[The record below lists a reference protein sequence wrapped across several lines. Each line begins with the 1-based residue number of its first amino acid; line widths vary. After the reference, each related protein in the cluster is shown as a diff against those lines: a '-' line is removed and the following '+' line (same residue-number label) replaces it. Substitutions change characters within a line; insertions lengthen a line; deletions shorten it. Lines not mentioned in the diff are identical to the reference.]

1 MKHDTLLEDVGR
13 LAPALLFMTDAR
25 GRIEFVNE
33 RWTELLGVAAP
44 ALLGSNWMP
53 FVHADDI
60 AGLLAAWGEARKTGK
75 PYRGEFRLA
84 HSDGAFRWIEVRA
97 EPERNERGEVARWFG
112 AGNDVDAQHR
122 AMDALQVL
130 AESGAT
136 ANSARDVQAVL
147 EGVAR
152 TALAGLADIA
162 FFDLIEADGESRRD
176 VVGAPGVPETAI
188 AIVKAFPTPSFGEPH
203 PIARAMT
210 ELQAMHVARVDEN
223 YIASTIGDPSRRD
236 AWRTVGI
243 RSLIVAPMIVGGRRL
258 GALTML
264 RTLTSRPFEST
275 DVRVVEEVAR
285 RAAVAIENIRLFEA
299 ARLDQ
304 RTLQIFA
311 ELGAVLSASL
321 EVQPMLDAV
330 LRVVVPQYADWAIIN
345 LADEGGQLHLTSHY
359 HRDADKRATDEVA
372 DGLVMP
378 LMSGG
383 PSRGTLTVGMCGDEK
398 PFRSSDVDMFQ
409 RFARRVA
416 PAIVN
421 AQLFERVRRVALT
434 FQDAALPASLPDI
447 PACSFSA
454 IYEAGR
460 TEALIGGDWYDAFA
474 LDDGRIV
481 LSIGDVAGSGLLAA
495 VTMANMRQAI
505 RGVAYVHPDPVL
517 MLEAADLALRSESPE
532 RFVTAFVGVIDPIE
546 DTIAFAT
553 AGHPPPLL
561 VTPAGAIVAL
571 EASGLPLGLREHDKS
586 PGASLAIEPGSTLV
600 LFTDG
605 LIESTHDIEEGFRRL
620 ELVLRDPDVLAS
632 SNLAACIRDRVLL
645 EGTRDDVA
653 ILCADYAGIAL
664 PRHSVDVRE
673 GVESASFA
681 RLLVGEL
688 ERCGYGSDAV
698 LNAEIVLAE
707 LIGNLVRHAPGPATF
722 VIDPHRRHVVLHV
735 LDDGPGYRFMSR
747 LPTDTF
753 SERGRGLFL
762 IATLAEA
769 FHVTLRPAGGSHV
782 FVTFSPVSSD
792 DEPRTRWSRMSARP
806 HPAD

>member
-1 MKHDTLLEDVGR
+1 MRNASLLEDLGR

-25 GRIEFVNE
+25 GQLEFVNE
-33 RWTELLGVAAP
+33 RWTELLGVPAP
-44 ALLGSNWMP
+44 ALHGSNWMP
-53 FVHADDI
+53 FVHEDD
-60 AGLLAAWGEARKTGK
+60 LAAVLEAWSVALKTGA
-75 PYRGEFRLA
+75 PYRGEFRLM
-84 HSDGAFRWIEVRA
+84 HRDGAFRWIEVRA
-97 EPERNERGEVARWFG
+97 EAERNEHGEVVRWFG
-112 AGNDVDAQHR
+112 AGNEVDAQHR
-122 AMDALQVL
+122 AMDALQLL

-136 ANSARDVQAVL
+136 ANSARDVQALL

-152 TALAGLADIA
+152 AALAGLADIA
-162 FFDLIEADGESRRD
+162 FFDLTEADGESRRA
-176 VVGAPGVPETAI
+176 VVGAQGVSETAL
-188 AIVKAFPTPSFGEPH
+188 AIVKAFPTPSYGEPH

-210 ELQAMHVARVDEN
+210 ELHAMLVARVDED
-223 YIASTIGDPSRRD
+223 YIARTILDPSRRD
-236 AWRTVGI
+236 AWRMVGI
-243 RSLIVAPMIVGGRRL
+243 RSLVVAPMIVGDRRL

-264 RTLTSRPFEST
+264 RTLTNRPFEST
-275 DVRVVEEVAR
+275 DVRVVEEVAG

-304 RTLQIFA
+304 RTLKIFS
-311 ELGAVLSASL
+311 ELGAVLSGSL

-330 LRVVVPQYADWAIIN
+330 LRVVVPEYADWAVIK
-345 LADEGGQLHLTSHY
+345 LADEAGHLHLASQY
-359 HRDADKRATDEVA
+359 HRDTGKRAVDELPG
-372 DGLVMP
+372 GLVVP

-383 PSRGTLTVGMCGDEK
+383 PSRGTLTVGMRGDGRT
-398 PFRSSDVDMFQ
+398 FRPSDVDMFQ

-460 TEALIGGDWYDAFA
+460 AEALIGGDWYDAFA

-517 MLEAADLALRSESPE
+517 MLEAADLALRSESPD

-561 VTPAGAIVAL
+561 VTPAGEIVAL
-571 EASGLPLGLREHDKS
+571 EAAGLPLGLREHDKS
-586 PGASLAIEPGSTLV
+586 ASASRGIEPGSTLV

-605 LIESTHDIEEGFRRL
+605 LIESTHDIEEGYRRL
-620 ELVLRDPDVLAS
+620 ELALRDPEVLAAG
-632 SNLAACIRDRVLL
+632 NLAARIRDRVLL

-653 ILCADYAGIAL
+653 ILCAEYAGIAL
-664 PRHSVDVRE
+664 ERHVVDVSKAD
-673 GVESASFA
+673 ESARFA
-681 RLLVGEL
+681 ALLVSEL
-688 ERCGYGSDAV
+688 ERNGYGSEAV

-722 VIDPHRRHVVLHV
+722 VIDPHPEHVALHV

-769 FHVTLRPAGGSHV
+769 FHVTLRPSGGSHA
-782 FVTFSPVSSD
+782 FVTFSPVSAD
-792 DEPRTRWSRMSARP
+792 DGPRTRWSKTSARP
-806 HPAD
+806 RLAG